1 MHVSLM
7 HASGNKKSGALIEE
21 EDGKFKRETGVFLG
35 QNIILYIRIVLYSM
49 YCSPENVSLSAE
61 DCFTMKKDMRN
72 TNHSVYIEKIAVQQK
87 WIFVTLNCQQQA
99 FKKNKRKTT

>member
-1 MHVSLM
+1 M
-7 HASGNKKSGALIEE
+7 HASGNKKSGAIIEE

-49 YCSPENVSLSAE
+49 YSMYCSPENVSLSAE
-61 DCFTMKKDMRN
+61 DFLAMKKDMRN
-72 TNHSVYIEKIAVQQK
+72 TNYSVYIEKIAVQQK

-99 FKKNKRKTT
+99 FK